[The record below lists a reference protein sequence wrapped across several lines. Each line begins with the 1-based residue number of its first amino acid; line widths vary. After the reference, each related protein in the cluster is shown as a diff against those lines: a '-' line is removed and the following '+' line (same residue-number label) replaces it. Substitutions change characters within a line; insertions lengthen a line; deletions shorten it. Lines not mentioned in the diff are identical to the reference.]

1 MEQFIDWSKIGLESI
16 TAFGQKVMMQLPNI
30 IGALFLIFL
39 GWVIGKISAY
49 VVSKALKAIRFDNL
63 SKRFELDE
71 LLNQANLTLTP
82 SQLVGRFVYWIII
95 LLFFVTASE
104 TLGWQVVSTSIS
116 ELIAY
121 LPKLFSAIVIFVIGY
136 YIASFIRSGIKT
148 VLKSMSV
155 SSGEIL
161 SSFAFYLIVVIISL
175 TALNQAGVDTGIITS
190 NVTLILGGLILAF
203 AITFA
208 LSARE
213 VMTNI
218 LSSFYSKNN
227 FEVGQQ
233 IQVNNTS
240 GKIIKMDGVSV
251 TIQTQKG
258 KVIMPSQ
265 KLITEEVTVVDDLIA
280 S

>member
-1 MEQFIDWSKIGLESI
+1 MEKFIDWSKIGMESL
-16 TAFGQKVMMQLPNI
+16 TAFGQKVMVELPNI
-30 IGALFLIFL
+30 IGALFLILL
-39 GWVIGKISAY
+39 GWIIGKIAAY
-49 VVSKALKAIRFDNL
+49 VISKTLRAVKFDNL
-63 SKRFELDE
+63 SKRFEIQE
-71 LLNQANLTLTP
+71 LLNQAQVTLTP

-116 ELIAY
+116 DLIAY
-121 LPKLFSAIVIFVIGY
+121 LPKLFSAMVIFVIGY
-136 YIASFIRSGIKT
+136 YIATFLRTGIHT
-148 VLKSMSV
+148 ILKSMAV
-155 SSGEIL
+155 SSSQLL
-161 SSFAFYLIVVIISL
+161 SSFAFYLILVIVSL

-190 NVTLILGGLILAF
+190 NVTLIIGGIMLAF
-203 AITFA
+203 AVTFA
-208 LSARE
+208 LSARD

-233 IQVNNTS
+233 ISINGTS
-240 GKIIKMDGVSV
+240 GKIVKMDSVSV

-258 KVIMPSQ
+258 KVVMPSH
-265 KLITEEVTVVDDLIA
+265 KLITEEVTVVDDLVA